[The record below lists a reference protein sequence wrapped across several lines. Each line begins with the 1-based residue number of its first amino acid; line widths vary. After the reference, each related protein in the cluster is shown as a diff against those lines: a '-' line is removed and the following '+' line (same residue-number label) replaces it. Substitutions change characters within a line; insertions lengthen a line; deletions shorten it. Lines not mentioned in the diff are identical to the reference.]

1 MKVTG
6 VCEGDRSVCVRKAG
20 VFVREAGV
28 CEGDR
33 CVCEGASHLCKC
45 VHTYLYSRTNW
56 YVRAYDF
63 S

>member
-28 CEGDR
+28 CEGGR
-33 CVCEGASHLCKC
+33 CV
-45 VHTYLYSRTNW
+45 
-56 YVRAYDF
+56 
-63 S
+63 